1 MSITLIKSDDNSPVQ
16 FYHGSTLCLPIL
28 LSSLFCFFGWMSSG
42 GHSRE
47 VVAPS
52 CAIGKERPLFER
64 WASSDAQPRLLSFS
78 DSLCGAYLFFF
89 YSAQMRVEE
98 ATGFCFRASV

>member
-64 WASSDAQPRLLSFS
+64 WASSDAQPRLLSFELLILS
-78 DSLCGAYLFFF
+78 AEPIYFFF
-89 YSAQMRVEE
+89 FIAR
-98 ATGFCFRASV
+98 R